1 MGQKAQLKIDWCCLQ
16 VVDAPLMAIYLFIQL
31 TKSII
36 VQYCNHHRVVY
47 CSLFCVW
54 AGADELNSL
63 IVLIL
68 SLQPEQTTRE
78 NLPVVR
84 KDLKVLTSRALFFFQ
99 ESLQTLDVVQVIDHH
114 SRRVYI
120 IS

>member
-1 MGQKAQLKIDWCCLQ
+1 MC
-16 VVDAPLMAIYLFIQL
+16 
-31 TKSII
+31 
-36 VQYCNHHRVVY
+36 
-47 CSLFCVW
+47 

-84 KDLKVLTSRALFFFQ
+84 RDLKVLTSRALFFFQ
-99 ESLQTLDVVQVIDHH
+99 ESLQTLDVVQVIYHH
-114 SRRVYI
+114 PGKVYV
-120 IS
+120 ISSDIMSTVLSGDFHIALAMSGGLCHYGYLHFKI